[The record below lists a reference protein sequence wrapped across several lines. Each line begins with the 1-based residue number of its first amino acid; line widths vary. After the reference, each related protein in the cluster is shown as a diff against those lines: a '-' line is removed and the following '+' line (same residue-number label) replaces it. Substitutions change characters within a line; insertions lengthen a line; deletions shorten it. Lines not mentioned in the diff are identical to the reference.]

1 MEINISL
8 FDLDHF
14 TNFEAP
20 MFDKWLD
27 FMFMH
32 TFAHNV
38 ASNRSMY
45 LLLNAQTSRLLKNE
59 ASNGGG
65 TMWWGT
71 KYFKHS
77 STFNNIIVVQYLE
90 KDHWSFYI
98 LEEE

>member
-1 MEINISL
+1 MEIDISL

-14 TNFEAP
+14 MDFEAP
-20 MFDKWLD
+20 MSDKWLD
-27 FMFMH
+27 FMLMH

-38 ASNRSMY
+38 VSNRGMY
-45 LLLNAQTSRLLKNE
+45 LLLNEKTSRLLKNE
-59 ASNGGG
+59 ASNGGR

-77 STFNNIIVVQYLE
+77 STFNNTIVVPYLD

-98 LEEE
+98 LEE